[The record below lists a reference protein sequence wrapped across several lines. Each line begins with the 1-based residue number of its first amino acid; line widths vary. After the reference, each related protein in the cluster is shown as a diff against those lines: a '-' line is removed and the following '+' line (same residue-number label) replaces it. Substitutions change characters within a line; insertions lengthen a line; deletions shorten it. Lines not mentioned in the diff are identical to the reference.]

1 MKTTNNQ
8 GGQTMLEYRL
18 IFSDPD
24 EEEKAIKVLD
34 ETGNDYDHDSG
45 DRMMV
50 DQDGLDA
57 LAEAG
62 IDYTEV

>member
-1 MKTTNNQ
+1 
-8 GGQTMLEYRL
+8 MLEYRL